1 MSKYSTQR
9 MDDESFEIMRDGFL
23 IQDPFVNHG
32 VSQVA
37 FLEETMTYDDMGFNV
52 SDCKSIW
59 GFLNSLIGKTKLPD
73 MLDGQLNCKGIY
85 GLSSFGE
92 KLNSLAAQAMSL
104 RVIRG
109 FYRLHPK
116 LEVFYS
122 FVDTNKLIT
131 LIDEA
136 KMTGDTKR
144 LDELLSDFHKLLKSS
159 KQLNDE
165 RNFFKGPE
173 KNTKLLNSYVSSL
186 FKLNAKLLVVRVDL
200 SYLSKFSK
208 AVTPEE
214 IMEHRKA
221 LVSKNKNNPLTKN
234 WLGYAWRLEYARN
247 TGLHLHFVVFIDGSK
262 YKSDVM
268 AASKIGQ
275 RWIEITG
282 GRGRFYNCNLNVGK
296 YRYVGIGLVDYS
308 DTEKRGHMMKA
319 LSYLTKAEKL
329 AKLKIDKA
337 KTFGRGKVIKRVNT
351 LGRPRKKSNADAP
364 ISLIR

>member
-1 MSKYSTQR
+1 MSKFSTQR
-9 MDDESFEIMRDGFL
+9 MDDESFEIMRDSFY
-23 IQDPFVNHG
+23 IQKSLANNGEFQEIDFNEKL
-32 VSQVA
+32 A
-37 FLEETMTYDDMGFNV
+37 IDDMGFNV
-52 SDCKSIW
+52 SGCKSIW
-59 GFLNSLIGKTKLPD
+59 VFLRSLVGKAKLPKI
-73 MLDGQLNCKGIY
+73 LDGGLNRKGLY
-85 GLSSFGE
+85 VLSPFGE
-92 KLNSLAAQAMSL
+92 KLYSLSVQTMSL
-104 RVIRG
+104 RVIRE

-122 FVDTNKLIT
+122 FVDSNKLIA

-214 IMEHRKA
+214 IMKHRKA

-296 YRYVGIGLVDYS
+296 YRYVGIGLVDHS

-351 LGRPRKKSNADAP
+351 LGRPRRKSNADTP